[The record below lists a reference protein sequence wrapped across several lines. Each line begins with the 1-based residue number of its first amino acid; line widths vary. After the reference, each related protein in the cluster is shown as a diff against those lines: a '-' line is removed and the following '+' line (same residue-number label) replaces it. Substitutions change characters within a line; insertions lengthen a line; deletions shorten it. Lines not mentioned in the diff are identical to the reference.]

1 MHVVH
6 ARKRVRRA
14 PLSSIILLSLI
25 VVSALPLP
33 SHVSF
38 CAKSSQSL
46 ARSTPSPRAALARAS
61 PATTPLAE
69 RRRPCLA
76 GLRLDVYV
84 VPPLPCIS
92 YISPSRTQRGRL
104 VPNLANQLR
113 DASLHSDAQ
122 FTLRGIYRRDAWPH
136 RPGTESP
143 RMHVCS
149 SSLIHVQVRA
159 AFPLPFRRARVDD
172 LVLQR

>member
-1 MHVVH
+1 
-6 ARKRVRRA
+6 RVRRA

-25 VVSALPLP
+25 VVSALPVP

-69 RRRPCLA
+69 RRRPRLA
-76 GLRLDVYV
+76 GLLRLDVYV
-84 VPPLPCIS
+84 VPPLPSIS
-92 YISPSRTQRGRL
+92 YISSSART
-104 VPNLANQLR
+104 PFYAP
-113 DASLHSDAQ
+113 
-122 FTLRGIYRRDAWPH
+122 GIYRRDAWPH

-143 RMHVCS
+143 RMRVCS
-149 SSLIHVQVRA
+149 SMRCLSS
-159 AFPLPFRRARVDD
+159 PFRRARTDD

>member
-1 MHVVH
+1 
-6 ARKRVRRA
+6 RVRRA

-25 VVSALPLP
+25 VVSALPVP
-33 SHVSF
+33 SHVSC

-69 RRRPCLA
+69 RRRPRLA
-76 GLRLDVYV
+76 GPLRLDVY
-84 VPPLPCIS
+84 C
-92 YISPSRTQRGRL
+92 GRL

-113 DASLHSDAQ
+113 DASLHSDTQ

-143 RMHVCS
+143 RMRVC
-149 SSLIHVQVRA
+149 A
-159 AFPLPFRRARVDD
+159 AFPPFRRARADD

>member
-1 MHVVH
+1 WSLQGIGDVLDFDVVH

-25 VVSALPLP
+25 VVSALPVP
-33 SHVSF
+33 SHVSC

-69 RRRPCLA
+69 RRRPRLA
-76 GLRLDVYV
+76 GPLRLDVYV

-92 YISPSRTQRGRL
+92 YISPS
-104 VPNLANQLR
+104 
-113 DASLHSDAQ
+113 

-143 RMHVCS
+143 RMRVCS
-149 SSLIHVQVRA
+149 SSLIHVQ
-159 AFPLPFRRARVDD
+159 
-172 LVLQR
+172 